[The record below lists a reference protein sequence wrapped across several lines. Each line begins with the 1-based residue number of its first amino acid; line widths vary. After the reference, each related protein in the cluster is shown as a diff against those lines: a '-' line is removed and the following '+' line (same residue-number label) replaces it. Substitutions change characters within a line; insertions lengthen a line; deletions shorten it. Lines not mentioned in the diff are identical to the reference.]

1 MPTNEIY
8 QFGAEGTIADGDVLA
23 LADYLADPQR
33 LTGHQAGIARRA
45 LANIAARQAAHMAAG
60 LAQFIANR
68 YDEGVVD
75 DGDLDKVEAGLLAA
89 IEAIVAAGVPDLTA
103 LLAHLTD
110 TSDPHETIIAL
121 LAAANSWS
129 AAQCYA
135 PEALVIASGSVAWD
149 AAAAPVAVL
158 TLTEDVTA
166 IALTGAQPGCS
177 YELTVIQDAT
187 GGRTVTWPSAWRWP
201 GGSAPDVSADAGAED
216 LLMLSVRSGG
226 VIRAVV
232 AQAFA
237 EVS

>member
-1 MPTNEIY
+1 MKYVPPIG
-8 QFGAEGTIADGDVLA
+8 GAEDDSYVDANPA
-23 LADYLADPQR
+23 S
-33 LTGHQAGIARRA
+33 GIAGSPVPA
-45 LANIAARQAAHMAAG
+45 
-60 LAQFIANR
+60 
-68 YDEGVVD
+68 
-75 DGDLDKVEAGLLAA
+75 AA
-89 IEAIVAAGVPDLTA
+89 IEHAMREVVEVITAVELTPSESDLTQLRQAIAIMIAAGIPDLTA

-110 TSDPHETIIAL
+110 TSDPHETAAAL
-121 LAAANSWS
+121 LSAANAWT
-129 AAQCYA
+129 AAQRYA
-135 PEALVIASGSVAWD
+135 PAALAIDAGAVAWD

-201 GGSAPDVSADAGAED
+201 GGSAPDVSSEAGVED
-216 LLMLSVRSGG
+216 LLMISVRSGG
-226 VIRAVV
+226 VIRAVA